1 MSLSEALS
9 ADGAARPFPAAAATP
24 AADRCYHCEL
34 PVRAGTAYEL
44 VARDGVHRRFC
55 CPGCEAVSRS
65 IADLG
70 LDDYYRLRETTASRL
85 PERALDAGVFDNPAV
100 AARYVSDRGS
110 GIAEARLLIEGM
122 RCAACAWLLEQTL
135 SRIYGVEAVQVQFA
149 ARRVTV
155 RWQRAACP
163 PSAFIRA
170 IERIGYRAWPFE
182 EGRVALVAAGEQR
195 SLLRRLW
202 VAGLSMMQVMMYAV
216 PAYVAI
222 DGEMTGDAESLLHWA
237 GMLLTLPVMLYS
249 AVPFLAGAWRALAA
263 RTLGMDVP
271 IALGVVVAF
280 VASAWSTLTGDGP
293 VYFDS
298 VTMFVF
304 LLLAARYLE
313 VLALGRAGQA
323 LLSLG
328 RIVPEQ
334 AHRLLRAGDL
344 ASETVLAATLVPGD
358 RIVVR
363 PGETVPADGILE
375 SAVATVGE
383 AWMTGESRPVTRK
396 AGATVL
402 CGSVNAGS
410 AFVVSVA
417 RVGGDT
423 AVSGILRLIERSLA
437 ERPHWVALAERAV
450 PVFVGAVLV
459 AALLAFG
466 AWLTIDPS
474 RALWIAVAVLIV
486 TCPCALALATP
497 VAMTVATGALARAN
511 VAVTRG
517 RAIEALAGVTHV
529 VFDKTGTLTTGEPAL
544 TDILPLDGH
553 DPDAALAIAAALAQ
567 GSSHPLDAALRR
579 AAGARPASG
588 TRRADDHAGAP
599 SAGDHASEPGHG
611 IEAVVGGVRVRLGR
625 AGYAAAIA
633 PTPAPI
639 AILGAVDTCVW
650 LASERGWIAAFRF
663 RDLPRADARAAV
675 ADLAALGIDVALLSG
690 DDDAIVKSTA
700 AELGLR
706 TVRSRATPEEK
717 VAYVRAL
724 QQDGARVA
732 MVGDG
737 INDAPVLGAADV
749 AIAMHSGA
757 DLAKVRADAVLLSDA
772 PNDLATG
779 IRIARKTRAVIR
791 QNLAWALGYNLVVI
805 PLAVTGHVSPLVAGL
820 GMSLSS
826 LLVVVNSLRAR

>member
-1 MSLSEALS
+1 MSPPEALS
-9 ADGAARPFPAAAATP
+9 AGAACPVAAEQ
-24 AADRCYHCEL
+24 CYHCGL
-34 PVRAGTAYEL
+34 PVPAGSDFEL
-44 VARDGVHRRFC
+44 VARDGVRRFC

-65 IADLG
+65 ISDLG
-70 LDDYYRLRETTASRL
+70 LDDYYRLRETAAPRL
-85 PERALDAGVFDNPAV
+85 AERAFEPGIFDNPAL
-100 AARYVSDRGS
+100 AARYVSDLGH
-110 GIAEARLLIEGM
+110 GVGEARLLIEGM

-135 SRIYGVEAVQVQFA
+135 SRIYGVESVRVQFA

-155 RWQRAACP
+155 RWRREACP

-182 EGRVALVAAGEQR
+182 EGRVALVEAGEKR
-195 SLLRRLW
+195 RLLRRLW

-216 PAYVAI
+216 PAYIAT
-222 DGEMTGDAESLLHWA
+222 DGDMTADAGNLMRWA
-237 GMLLTLPVMLYS
+237 GLLLTLPVMLYS

-280 VASAWSTLTGDGP
+280 VASAWSTITGDGP

-334 AHRLLRAGDL
+334 AHRLLRAGGL

-358 RIVVR
+358 RVVVR

-410 AFVVSVA
+410 AIVLTIA

-459 AALLAFG
+459 AALVAFG
-466 AWLTIDPS
+466 AWLAIDPA

-497 VAMTVATGALARAN
+497 VAMTVATGALARAG

-553 DPDAALAIAAALAQ
+553 RRDEALGIAAALAQ

-579 AAGARPASG
+579 AAAARNTGNASDTG
-588 TRRADDHAGAP
+588 
-599 SAGDHASEPGHG
+599 SAGDRGAALPATHHVTEPGQG
-611 IEAVVGGVRVRLGR
+611 IEALVDGVRVRLGR
-625 AGYAAAIA
+625 SDYVAAIA
-633 PTPAPI
+633 PAAAPI
-639 AILGAVDTCVW
+639 AILGASDTCAW

-663 RDLPRADARAAV
+663 RDLPRAEARESV
-675 ADLAALGIDVALLSG
+675 ACLGALGIDVSLLSG
-690 DDDAIVKSTA
+690 DDAAIVKATA

-706 TVRSRATPEEK
+706 NAVSRATPEEK
-717 VAYVRAL
+717 VTYVRDL
-724 QQDGARVA
+724 QRRGARVA

-749 AIAMHSGA
+749 SIAMHSGA
-757 DLAKVRADAVLLSDA
+757 DLAKIRADAVLLADA
-772 PNDLATG
+772 PIDLATG
-779 IRIARKTRAVIR
+779 IRIARKARAVIR
-791 QNLAWALGYNLVVI
+791 QNLGWALGYNLVVI